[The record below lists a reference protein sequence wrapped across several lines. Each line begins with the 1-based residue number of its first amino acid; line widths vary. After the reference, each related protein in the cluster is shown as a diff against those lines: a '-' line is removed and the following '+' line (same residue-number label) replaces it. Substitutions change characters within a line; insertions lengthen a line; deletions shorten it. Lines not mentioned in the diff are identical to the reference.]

1 MNHFYPSLAAIA
13 LPDVLP
19 NVIFLDAVGTLFGVQ
34 GSVGEVYGK
43 LARSFGVDVSIEL
56 LNDAFYQSFQA
67 SSPAAFPG
75 VALNAIPQYE
85 YAWWRSIAIATFQRI
100 GVLDKFAAFESFFEC
115 LYAHFATA
123 EPWVLYP
130 DVIPTLSHWQQQG
143 IPLGII
149 SNFDTRLYA
158 VLRALTLDTFF
169 TSVTISTEVG
179 AAKPSPTIFVEALQ
193 KHNCLAHQ
201 AWHIGDS
208 KNEDYQ
214 AAQQAGLQGIWLQDR
229 TGA

>member
-1 MNHFYPSLAAIA
+1 LNHSYPNLASIL

-19 NVIFLDAVGTLFGVQ
+19 DVIFLDAVGTLFEVQ
-34 GSVGEVYGK
+34 GSVGDVYCK
-43 LARSFGVDVSIEL
+43 LAHSFGVDVSVAS
-56 LNDAFYQSFQA
+56 LNNAFYQSFQA
-67 SSPAAFPG
+67 STPAAFPG
-75 VALNAIPQYE
+75 VSRSAIPAHE
-85 YAWWRSIAIATFQRI
+85 YAWWRAIATDTFQRV
-100 GVLDKFAAFESFFEC
+100 GVLDEFAAFESFFEC

-130 DVIPTLSHWQQQG
+130 DVISTLTDWQQLG

-158 VLRALTLDTFF
+158 VLQALTLDTFF
-169 TSVTISTEVG
+169 TSVTLSTEVG
-179 AAKPSPTIFVEALQ
+179 AAKPSPTIFAAALQ
-193 KHNCLAHQ
+193 KHNCTAHR

-214 AAQQAGLQGIWLQDR
+214 AAQQAGLQGMWLQR
-229 TGA
+229 GS